1 MDGNEYVGVRSV
13 EILRIAPLLLKIFI
27 FLCFKNG
34 DLAKFTYQGL

>member
-13 EILRIAPLLLKIFI
+13 EISKIAPLFPKIFI

-34 DLAKFTYQGL
+34 DLAKFT